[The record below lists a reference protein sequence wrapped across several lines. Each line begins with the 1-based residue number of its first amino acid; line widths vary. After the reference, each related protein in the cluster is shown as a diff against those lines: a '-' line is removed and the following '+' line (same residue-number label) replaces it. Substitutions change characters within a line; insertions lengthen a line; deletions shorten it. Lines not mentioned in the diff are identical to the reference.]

1 MRPGP
6 ITGDP
11 THKAHYIWL
20 CERFCARA
28 SAPPVIGGCMLLLH
42 SQEVALNAL
51 LQRALPLQQLAE
63 NFSSSCSCLARAP
76 LTLEATAS
84 ALQCVLL
91 HRRLP
96 CSRAPRAAATVARVG
111 FLFGCALPR
120 LPLFAA
126 LADHSPLLWL
136 ISLRCFGVA
145 EDQASRVS
153 HAAAPSEWSA
163 GAGGP
168 VLAAMGWAG
177 RLPPPPVYWS
187 WRGTSRRGV
196 PPPAASPPI
205 CSPAS

>member
-1 MRPGP
+1 MVLRSG
-6 ITGDP
+6 
-11 THKAHYIWL
+11 L
-20 CERFCARA
+20 CSPCYRQLHAAVPFSGSCAQRAAPASPA
-28 SAPPVIGGCMLLLH
+28 SA
-42 SQEVALNAL
+42 AA
-51 LQRALPLQQLAE
+51 RRAE
-63 NFSSSCSCLARAP
+63 NFSSLCSCLARAP

-84 ALQCVLL
+84 AVQCVLL